1 MTSTATVF
9 ASVFLL
15 FLGVAAL
22 ILAAIASRYSVRGR
36 GVRAS
41 ALAVLGIGA
50 LAALVLILNGMSWDT
65 LWQDI
70 LWPMLVVLA
79 AAGAGLALG
88 AGILYVLV
96 AAR

>member
-1 MTSTATVF
+1 MTSTVTVF
-9 ASVFLL
+9 VSVFLL

-22 ILAAIASRYSVRGR
+22 ILAAIASTYGVRGR
-36 GVRAS
+36 DFRAP
-41 ALAVLGIGA
+41 ALAVLGFGA
-50 LAALVLILNGMSWDT
+50 LAALVLIVHGMSWDT

-70 LWPMLVVLA
+70 LWPMLIVLA

-88 AGILYVLV
+88 AGLLYVLV

>member
-1 MTSTATVF
+1 
-9 ASVFLL
+9 
-15 FLGVAAL
+15 
-22 ILAAIASRYSVRGR
+22 
-36 GVRAS
+36 
-41 ALAVLGIGA
+41 
-50 LAALVLILNGMSWDT
+50 MSWDT
-65 LWQDI
+65 MWQDI

>member
-9 ASVFLL
+9 VSVFLL

-22 ILAAIASRYSVRGR
+22 ILATIASRYGVRGR
-36 GVRAS
+36 DVRAS

-50 LAALVLILNGMSWDT
+50 LAALVLTLHGISWDA

-70 LWPMLVVLA
+70 LWPMLIVLA
-79 AAGAGLALG
+79 GAGAGLVLG
-88 AGILYVLV
+88 AGILYVLI